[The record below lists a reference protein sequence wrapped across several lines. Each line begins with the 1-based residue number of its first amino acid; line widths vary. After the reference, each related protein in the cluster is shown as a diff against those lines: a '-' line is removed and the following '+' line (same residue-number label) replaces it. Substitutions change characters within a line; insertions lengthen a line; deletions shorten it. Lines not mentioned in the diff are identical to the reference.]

1 MKYLILDNN
10 NVVFHISDTIGYQ
23 ENGNPLVDNDTLA
36 IAAILVKEVVEHD
49 EIATP
54 IPEDWVSGKYVYSE
68 GQFVVNP
75 DYVEPVPA
83 RDLEAEVEELQ
94 KVVEELRA
102 QIASME
108 MEAKVDEDEEAE

>member
-49 EIATP
+49 EETTP
-54 IPEDWVSGKYVYSE
+54 IPEDWTSGKYEYLNGE
-68 GQFVVNP
+68 FVVNP
-75 DYVEPVPA
+75 NYVEPAPV
-83 RDLEAEVEELQ
+83 RDLEAEVNELQ
-94 KVVEELRA
+94 KTVDELRA

-108 MEAKVDEDEEAE
+108 GNK